1 MNSGDP
7 RGTVQRV
14 YSNGNGEVVA
24 VIKWVRGTG
33 PAQVIGEQFR
43 DGQSVKFRSGEVVPA

>member
-1 MNSGDP
+1 MSINDP

-14 YSNGNGEVVA
+14 YSNGNGDVVA

-33 PAQVIGEQFR
+33 PALVIGEHFR
-43 DGQSVKFRSGEVVPA
+43 DGQSVKMRGAEVVPA

>member
-1 MNSGDP
+1 MISSDP
-7 RGTVQRV
+7 RGSVQRV

-33 PAQVIGEQFR
+33 PAQVIGEHFR
-43 DGQSVKFRSGEVVPA
+43 DGQSVKFRGGEVVPA